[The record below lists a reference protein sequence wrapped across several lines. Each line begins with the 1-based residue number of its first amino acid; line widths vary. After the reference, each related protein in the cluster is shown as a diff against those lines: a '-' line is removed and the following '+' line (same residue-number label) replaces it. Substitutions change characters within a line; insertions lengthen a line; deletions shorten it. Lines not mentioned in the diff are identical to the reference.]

1 VTAREPAVPLTAVH
15 VRSDE
20 RCHLGQVCVFD
31 RFSGQKITPE
41 LLEFAKEA
49 RRRGKLCMFHY
60 GVVVEEV
67 NRALEP
73 KRCPHCGGRL
83 P

>member
-1 VTAREPAVPLTAVH
+1 MTAIPLTAVH
-15 VRSDE
+15 VRSEE
-20 RCHLGQVCVFD
+20 RCNLGQVCVFD
-31 RFSGQKITPE
+31 RFRGQKITPE

-49 RRRGKLCMFHY
+49 RMRGVLCLFHY
-60 GVVVEEV
+60 RAVVEEV
-67 NRALEP
+67 TRALEP